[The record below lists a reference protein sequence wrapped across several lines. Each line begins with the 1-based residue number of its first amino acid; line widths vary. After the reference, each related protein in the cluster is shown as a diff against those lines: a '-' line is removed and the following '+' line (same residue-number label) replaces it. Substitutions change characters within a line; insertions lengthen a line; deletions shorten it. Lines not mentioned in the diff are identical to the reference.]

1 MNVAL
6 TRCRKGMVV
15 VTDRLFLQGAGRS
28 TLLGQL
34 CHTWSQHRNAWIE
47 WKAMLNGSVALPGLS
62 GSPSNTLQVSRVV
75 PAPTSS
81 RTAPVSA
88 STSTPTPQRPPAHTN
103 VNERSHPHATTP
115 RRNPPPQTTRMD
127 ETTFPPLPSAARTG
141 TGAPETPRRQQPG
154 RPGTSQIPKY
164 DPISKLGLRYAAAAA
179 AAAPGGNDAVVSHW
193 RQKREA
199 PRTPTLTT
207 FWRTQGPP
215 PSSSSSSSSE
225 ANDADAKGGGGFW
238 RSKARADAEAGDDGG
253 SWRRTAGPLIQTPSA
268 AEASGSWR
276 RGHLGPTNKQVSTHA
291 WQRHGR

>member
-34 CHTWSQHRNAWIE
+34 CHTWSHHRNVWIE
-47 WKAMLNGSVALPGLS
+47 WKAMLNGSVALPGLP
-62 GSPSNTLQVSRVV
+62 GSPSNTLQVSHAV

-88 STSTPTPQRPPAHTN
+88 STSTPQRPPAHTK

-127 ETTFPPLPSAARTG
+127 ETFPPLPSAARTG
-141 TGAPETPRRQQPG
+141 TGAPETRRQQPG
-154 RPGTSQIPKY
+154 RPGTSQVPKY
-164 DPISKLGLRYAAAAA
+164 DPISKLGLRYAAAVAT
-179 AAAPGGNDAVVSHW
+179 APRGNDAVVSHW

-199 PRTPTLTT
+199 PTPTHTT
-207 FWRTQGPP
+207 FWRTQGPS
-215 PSSSSSSSSE
+215 SSSSSSSSE
-225 ANDADAKGGGGFW
+225 ANDADAKGGGFW
-238 RSKARADAEAGDDGG
+238 RSKARADAEAGDGDDGG
-253 SWRRTAGPLIQTPSA
+253 SWRRKAGPLIQTPSA
-268 AEASGSWR
+268 AEASSSWR

-291 WQRHGR
+291 WQRQGR